1 MGGKH
6 PVDCGD
12 MTDNSVIGSS
22 DSPSE
27 LDLAIY
33 TIVQLVYM
41 YQCILYAYNL
51 YICVKQSAT
60 NDNSCYG

>member
-12 MTDNSVIGSS
+12 MTSS